1 MEEHVRAML
10 ILGEAVSK
18 PDCLKLGGATR
29 KAKVGADWLG
39 SPGPLMYINGSALV
53 YIYIYIY

>member
-18 PDCLKLGGATR
+18 PDCLKLWGATR

-53 YIYIYIY
+53 YI